1 MTTLLWNAG
10 RSFPGDTTKDF
21 SVASLAIGGEGD
33 GGGGPGTSAAVVT
46 TVYVFVVFVSPAGPR
61 GAATGLAYRLV
72 SLVAGGQTHKVEG
85 GLGLKATIVANGV
98 PRPPRI
104 LSSQA
109 QPVVLLMLLT
119 HETAV

>member
-1 MTTLLWNAG
+1 MAHTAIYATCWCTFVGYVWWILSPSSSRASTFHFALIDH
-10 RSFPGDTTKDF
+10 FP
-21 SVASLAIGGEGD
+21 LQLCMIM
-33 GGGGPGTSAAVVT
+33 
-46 TVYVFVVFVSPAGPR
+46 
-61 GAATGLAYRLV
+61 
-72 SLVAGGQTHKVEG
+72 
-85 GLGLKATIVANGV
+85 ANGV